1 VATAGTS
8 VAIGATEKTKN
19 SKAAASVPPSSA
31 SVLSPRVAPAPVA
44 QASFTSLPVASPPIT
59 VTSSFASSPSGVRP
73 PVAPAATVKAEQT
86 RVIRAEPAEP
96 KRPAPAA
103 SGYRGGLML
112 SSSPQGAE
120 VLVNGQVVGHT
131 PVVLNDLPVG
141 SRGLVVRLDG
151 YSPWS
156 TSVRIVAN
164 QRTAVHAPL
173 RPVQ

>member
-1 VATAGTS
+1 
-8 VAIGATEKTKN
+8 
-19 SKAAASVPPSSA
+19 
-31 SVLSPRVAPAPVA
+31 
-44 QASFTSLPVASPPIT
+44 
-59 VTSSFASSPSGVRP
+59 
-73 PVAPAATVKAEQT
+73 
-86 RVIRAEPAEP
+86 
-96 KRPAPAA
+96 
-103 SGYRGGLML
+103 ML